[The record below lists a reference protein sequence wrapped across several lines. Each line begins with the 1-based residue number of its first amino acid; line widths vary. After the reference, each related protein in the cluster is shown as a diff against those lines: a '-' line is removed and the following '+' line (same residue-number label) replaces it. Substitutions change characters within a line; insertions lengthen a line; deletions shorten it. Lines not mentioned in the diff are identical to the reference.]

1 MSDILT
7 SDKCTFMGVEFITK
21 LTAARAAVNALHRV
35 ADCYESKR
43 DAIKME
49 LDLDAIKDII
59 RASLVDETMTG
70 DDCQTEYN
78 ELMDDFLFVCEILLD
93 EEDFRNEFE

>member
-21 LTAARAAVNALHRV
+21 LTAARAAVQALHRV

-43 DAIKME
+43 DAINME
-49 LDLDAIKDII
+49 MDLDAIKDII
-59 RASLVDETMTG
+59 RASLVDKTMSG
-70 DDCQTEYN
+70 DDCQAEYN
-78 ELMDDFLFVCEILLD
+78 ELLDDFLYVCEILLD